1 MAFFRLRFRR
11 SSHRSPFFILAF
23 CYAFYVGIIMAH
35 RDTLPSD
42 ASFLLDYIYLEQLP
56 YESKLTLCTRY

>member
-11 SSHRSPFFILAF
+11 SLHRSPFFILAF

-42 ASFLLDYIYLEQLP
+42 ASFLLDYTW
-56 YESKLTLCTRY
+56 SNFRMNKN

>member
-1 MAFFRLRFRR
+1 MAFFRLHFRR

-42 ASFLLDYIYLEQLP
+42 ALLIIAQAAA
-56 YESKLTLCTRY
+56 TRILKMVN